1 MQKIPLVLQVKM
13 WIPEKILSLKKH
25 GTNTNLDKKGLSLQK
40 RNLGSNKYFGSNKAH
55 TGLTTTLSLT
65 EV

>member
-1 MQKIPLVLQVKM
+1 MGQKQI
-13 WIPEKILSLKKH
+13 WIKKVSVY
-25 GTNTNLDKKGLSLQK
+25 KK
-40 RNLGSNKYFGSNKAH
+40 NLGSNKYFGSNKAH

>member
-40 RNLGSNKYFGSNKAH
+40 KLGSNKFFGTNKPH
-55 TGLTTTLSLT
+55 IDLGTTFTLIK
-65 EV
+65 V